1 MSSIQ
6 DIRALSNEIYNYVEA
21 YQNGDYADD
30 DVVAISSDGDD
41 VIVEAG
47 EANTI
52 NKGNNTECYTFA
64 SLVRDDETDG
74 LEPDSDKIDDIAN
87 SWLFLN

>member
-21 YQNGDYADD
+21 YQNGDYADE
-30 DVVAISSDGDD
+30 DVVVVSSDGCD
-41 VIVEAG
+41 ITVEAG
-47 EANTI
+47 SVDGFKRSDNSEY
-52 NKGNNTECYTFA
+52 YTLS
-64 SLVRDDETDG
+64 SLMRDDENGG